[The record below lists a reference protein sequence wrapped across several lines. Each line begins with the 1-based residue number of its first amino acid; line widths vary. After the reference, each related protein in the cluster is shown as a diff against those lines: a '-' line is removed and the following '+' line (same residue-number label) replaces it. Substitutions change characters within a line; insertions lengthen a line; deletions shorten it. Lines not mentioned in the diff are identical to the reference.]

1 MVLGIEKILI
11 NKKFYEIENDI
22 NALKYA
28 KSDDITTQF
37 IINYH
42 PIDKYW
48 EVSFPLTDI
57 FNYKTKF
64 TDYNKMI
71 NYSLQRIS
79 EM

>member
-1 MVLGIEKILI
+1 MILGIEKTLI
-11 NKKFYEIENDI
+11 NKKFYEIENSF
-22 NALKYA
+22 NTLKYA
-28 KSDDITTQF
+28 KSGDITTQF

-42 PIDKYW
+42 PMGKYW
-48 EVSFPLTDI
+48 EVSFPLACT

-64 TDYNKMI
+64 TDYNKMT